1 MKKYSFALLGLVIF
15 LGTMLRFYMLGSIP
29 NSLDWDEVSLGYN
42 AYSILETGKDE
53 YGQLLPLSIRS
64 FGDYKPPLYVYLD
77 VLPIKLFGL
86 TPFAVRFPSALLG
99 SLSIIFVFLLVYEL
113 FRKEKYRWHLAFF
126 TTLFFSF
133 SPWSIQFSR
142 IAFEANVGLFFVILG
157 AWIFIKGLHTHRNIF
172 FFLSVLSFA
181 LSIYS
186 YHSEKLFSPLLL
198 LGLVISAKDF
208 FLKRKLL
215 LVGIFTFFLLLN
227 VPWLTMQGAT
237 QRGQGVLF
245 TSQQLQLLQTVNK
258 QIEEDQVHNDSLNT
272 LVHNRRLVFINTFAK
287 SYLSHFDPNFLFIT
301 GDNARHHAPGVG
313 VLYLTCFPL
322 IIVGM
327 FFLIRKRVSNAFV
340 VFYWFLIA
348 PIASALA
355 IDAPSAVR
363 SLVFLPIWHL
373 FEAAGLT
380 YLFASNLNRRIVRFG
395 FYLFL
400 FLFVGN
406 VFYFLHQY
414 FVHTNTDN
422 GQYWQYGYKE
432 AISEL
437 QNEKDKK
444 IFFANDI
451 EQGYAFYLFY
461 NTYDPSV
468 YIKEGGSERRKD
480 PCFSIANAYF
490 GECREKMEKKDYY
503 ITGKT
508 PSDSDRYKEIKNFN
522 YLNGE
527 KAITIYTIQ

>member
-1 MKKYSFALLGLVIF
+1 
-15 LGTMLRFYMLGSIP
+15 
-29 NSLDWDEVSLGYN
+29 
-42 AYSILETGKDE
+42 
-53 YGQLLPLSIRS
+53 
-64 FGDYKPPLYVYLD
+64 
-77 VLPIKLFGL
+77 
-86 TPFAVRFPSALLG
+86 
-99 SLSIIFVFLLVYEL
+99 
-113 FRKEKYRWHLAFF
+113 
-126 TTLFFSF
+126 
-133 SPWSIQFSR
+133 
-142 IAFEANVGLFFVILG
+142 
-157 AWIFIKGLHTHRNIF
+157 
-172 FFLSVLSFA
+172 
-181 LSIYS
+181 
-186 YHSEKLFSPLLL
+186 
-198 LGLVISAKDF
+198 
-208 FLKRKLL
+208 
-215 LVGIFTFFLLLN
+215 
-227 VPWLTMQGAT
+227 MQGAT

-258 QIEEDQVHNDSLNT
+258 QIEEDQSQNDSFNT
-272 LVHNRRLVFINTFAK
+272 LLHNRRLVFVNTFAK
-287 SYLSHFDPNFLFIT
+287 NYLSHFDPNFLFIT

-327 FFLIRKRVSNAFV
+327 FFLIRKRVSNSFV

-363 SLVFLPIWHL
+363 SLVFLPTWHI
-373 FEAAGLT
+373 FEAAGLM
-380 YLFASNLNRRIVRFG
+380 YLFVSNLNRRIIRFG

-400 FLFVGN
+400 FLFVCN

-414 FVHTNTDN
+414 FIHTNTDN

-432 AISEL
+432 AILEL

-461 NTYDPSV
+461 STYDPQR

-480 PCFSIANAYF
+480 PCFSIQNAYF
-490 GECREKMEKKDYY
+490 GECGEKMEKNDYY
-503 ITGKT
+503 VTGKT
-508 PSDSDRYKEIKNFN
+508 PPSSDSYKEIKNFN

-527 KAITIYTIQ
+527 KALTIYTIQ